1 MSQPVSW
8 LRSSLSPR
16 LASQWAAMPNARR
29 PNARRPTAR
38 RPTPRRPTAR
48 RSCHVLTRFL
58 GVCLTLAA
66 GGGLST
72 TVSGAALS
80 SAPQAQD
87 SSGVPRRSDLDYRS
101 PRPSTSP
108 SISPLS
114 PLQVTAPND
123 PRVGESTGLQPRTNA
138 PAPAALGAEAA
149 TTVRLPG
156 GETVPPLPTD
166 RGIIQ
171 SPGHLNDVAFVDP
184 LQGVAVGNQGLIWRT
199 TDGGRRWATVRCD
212 WPGDLQRIVFA
223 NAKQGWIVGGRYL
236 PAAGMHEGVV
246 LRTEDGGVSW
256 RRLTSTLLPRL
267 TELGYD
273 HQEKKLWAFGDP
285 SGQFPSGLFE
295 SIDLGT
301 NWSDVPLAVGRGVIG
316 PVAPANY
323 RSVVEDANS
332 QAGRAAAYRPGQWV
346 VSNRF
351 GVWRLMNGRGT
362 KFDRVHA
369 NQAGGRA
376 NPTFSHSPAGQ
387 GSTFAPAF
395 ATEHDLA
402 ATTLKFRAIRSS
414 QGRWAGL
421 GVDGDLYVADD
432 KADAWE
438 RHPAPTEATLAGTAP
453 AVMAT
458 AGDNIWVAPQV
469 GKQLWQFNTRSR
481 QWQSQQWPCAMTCQS
496 LFFLDDQTGWAVG
509 AQGYVLHTQDGGK
522 SWHWL
527 HRSQPGLGVLLLA
540 ADAADVPPELLA
552 HLSVNHGVNVG
563 ILCGDS
569 RLPWGVTAQAY
580 WQNEATLLVA
590 DPTLFDTQ
598 HPTGADPGQKDAAA
612 GQASPAAD
620 YRAQQVVRIQNYLSA
635 WQPRVVLVCPPLAA
649 AGRRHALENDSN
661 GRTTQRQID
670 QGLWLETIQRQRAS
684 GSLGQVAVMAMIN
697 DGGGDTSISAQGL
710 AANVGQLLEDVAW
723 PSRQLLAAWEPG
735 RQFSEHTSPGVG
747 PFGPTNIPSVKNRH
761 DRGSRPTTWSVRT
774 LMQWELDE
782 LSWFH
787 AKNAARGTLGHSVAV
802 RPVRSRQAA
811 TNLDSI
817 HQMTR
822 KSSWMYQLQAVT
834 TDSPMLRR
842 EWTQAVG
849 IGLMKLPPSLQ
860 TQWLFD
866 LAQLCEARGDG
877 RKALLARWEILQ
889 AGLDRPEALAVL
901 LPTLVGLISDEGQWP
916 NRLEAKIAR
925 QQRFAELQRQFAS
938 EAADGQ
944 LTEAERRANALRR
957 FGVEPEMESRVPAEI
972 IERILLL
979 DTVQREAVREGRME
993 PDPEVARRAAV
1004 PQARVVTDAQTQQ
1017 QQSRFGQVQ
1026 RQTTTLTWDTPLS
1039 ADGLSTAAGPVLNPA
1054 ALTVVD
1060 ASAEQRLEWAASII
1074 RQADSIWPGLSG
1086 LPEWWQLKARVKQRQ
1101 RDVAQTEIAWKRL
1114 EEMAAEPLLHGSIY
1128 SSYLSHAH
1136 VARERA
1142 LSIAWA
1148 EVGPSASL
1156 AEVGRRLA
1164 TQVASSGDAAALSVP
1179 GLNAGEAGN
1188 PSTLA
1193 VLPVTWTLERPLL
1206 DGQLHEPFWE
1216 SDTHP
1221 IVRLAQDEQ
1230 YLYLALILPNTADN
1244 TTGPPLWPTT
1254 PRDPAVPGGT
1264 AGAPARAA
1272 APGSAANVARDQ
1284 VDPQQLWTLT
1294 LDTDGDRLSSFVI
1307 QLDGNGGVAERQGT
1321 QWSWNPTLFVASNPG
1336 TSQRVIEIAID
1347 LDDLSTERI
1356 GQPWQLQL
1364 LNPNREVLVDA
1375 WLQLEDLFAQ

>member
-1 MSQPVSW
+1 
-8 LRSSLSPR
+8 
-16 LASQWAAMPNARR
+16 
-29 PNARRPTAR
+29 
-38 RPTPRRPTAR
+38 
-48 RSCHVLTRFL
+48 
-58 GVCLTLAA
+58 
-66 GGGLST
+66 
-72 TVSGAALS
+72 
-80 SAPQAQD
+80 
-87 SSGVPRRSDLDYRS
+87 
-101 PRPSTSP
+101 
-108 SISPLS
+108 
-114 PLQVTAPND
+114 
-123 PRVGESTGLQPRTNA
+123 
-138 PAPAALGAEAA
+138 
-149 TTVRLPG
+149 
-156 GETVPPLPTD
+156 
-166 RGIIQ
+166 
-171 SPGHLNDVAFVDP
+171 
-184 LQGVAVGNQGLIWRT
+184 
-199 TDGGRRWATVRCD
+199 
-212 WPGDLQRIVFA
+212 
-223 NAKQGWIVGGRYL
+223 
-236 PAAGMHEGVV
+236 MHEGVV

-273 HQEKKLWAFGDP
+273 HQEKKLWACGDP

-301 NWSDVPLAVGRGVIG
+301 NWSDVPLAVGRGAIG
-316 PVAPANY
+316 PFAPDSE
-323 RSVVEDANS
+323 RSLAEDS
-332 QAGRAAAYRPGQWV
+332 TGQAGRAAAYRPGQWV
-346 VSNRF
+346 VSNHF
-351 GVWRLMNGRGT
+351 GVWRLRNGRGT
-362 KFDRVHA
+362 KFDYLPA
-369 NQAGGRA
+369 NQAVGRA
-376 NPTFSHSPAGQ
+376 SQTFIHSEPGQ

-402 ATTLKFRAIRSS
+402 ATTLKFRAIRAS

-421 GVDGDLYVADD
+421 GVDGVLYVADD
-432 KADAWE
+432 KSDTWE
-438 RHPAPTEATLAGTAP
+438 RHPAPTEVTLAGTAP

-509 AQGYVLHTQDGGK
+509 AQGYVLHTQDGGT

-580 WQNEATLLVA
+580 WQNDAALLVA

-598 HPTGADPGQKDAAA
+598 HPSGAESRHSDVAAEA
-612 GQASPAAD
+612 PRPAAD
-620 YRAQQVVRIQNYLSA
+620 FRAQQVVRIQNYLSA

-649 AGRRHALENDSN
+649 AGRRQSVATDSN

-684 GSLGQVAVMAMIN
+684 GSLGQVAVVAMVN

-735 RQFSEHTSPGVG
+735 RSLREHSGPGVE
-747 PFGPTNIPSVKNRH
+747 PFGPTNLPSGTTRH
-761 DRGSRPTTWSVRT
+761 DRGNRPTTWSVRT

-834 TDSPMLRR
+834 TDSPALRR

-849 IGLMKLPPSLQ
+849 IGLMNLPPSLQ

-866 LAQLCEARGDG
+866 LAHLCESRGDA

-925 QQRFAELQRQFAS
+925 QKRFAELQRQFAA

-944 LTEAERRANALRR
+944 LSEAERRANALRR

-1039 ADGLSTAAGPVLNPA
+1039 ADGLSTAAAAAGPVLNPA

-1060 ASAEQRLEWAASII
+1060 ASVEQRLEWAASII

-1128 SSYLSHAH
+1128 SSNRIFAH

-1142 LSIAWA
+1142 MSIAWA
-1148 EVGPSASL
+1148 EAGPSASL

-1164 TQVASSGDAAALSVP
+1164 IQVASSGDAAAMTVP
-1179 GLNAGEAGN
+1179 GVNAGEAGN
-1188 PSTLA
+1188 ASTLP

-1206 DGQLHEPFWE
+1206 DGQLDEPFWE
-1216 SDTHP
+1216 ADRHP

-1230 YLYLALILPNTADN
+1230 YLYLALLLPDTAGH
-1244 TTGPPLWPTT
+1244 TTGPPLWPTA
-1254 PRDPAVPGGT
+1254 PRDSAATGGSAGVPT
-1264 AGAPARAA
+1264 RAA
-1272 APGSAANVARDQ
+1272 ASGRGTNAARDQ
-1284 VDPQQLWTLT
+1284 VDPQQLWTVK
-1294 LDTDGDRLSSFVI
+1294 LDTDGDGLSSFVI

-1321 QWSWNPTLFVASNPG
+1321 QWSWNPTLFVASNPEAR
-1336 TSQRVIEIAID
+1336 QRVVEIALD
-1347 LDDLSTERI
+1347 LDDLSMERM

-1364 LNPNREVLVDA
+1364 LNPAGEVLVDA
-1375 WLQLEDLFAQ
+1375 WLQLEDLFGQ